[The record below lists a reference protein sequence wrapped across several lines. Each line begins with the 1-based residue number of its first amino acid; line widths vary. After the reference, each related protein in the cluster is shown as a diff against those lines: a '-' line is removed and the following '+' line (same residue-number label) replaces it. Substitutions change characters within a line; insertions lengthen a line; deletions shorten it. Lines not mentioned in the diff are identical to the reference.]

1 MLDETSAQQ
10 SSDVDL
16 VAAAAGRPVTDPA
29 AGPAAL
35 DVEIF
40 DPPLCCPTGLCGPV
54 LDTTLVDLGEAINSL
69 RADGRTVVRHMMTA
83 DPGAF
88 MRNLEVYQLIR
99 ERQLAVL
106 PITVVR
112 GRIVKTDAYATL
124 DEMRGALETPSVPA
138 STT

>member
-1 MLDETSAQQ
+1 M
-10 SSDVDL
+10 
-16 VAAAAGRPVTDPA
+16 TDPI

-54 LDTTLVDLGEAINSL
+54 LDTTLVDLSEDINSL
-69 RADGRTVVRHMMTA
+69 QADGRTVVRHMMTA

-88 MRNLEVYQLIR
+88 MRNREVYQLIR

-124 DEMRGALETPSVPA
+124 DEMRVALEAGLVPA
-138 STT
+138 SAP

>member
-1 MLDETSAQQ
+1 MVS
-10 SSDVDL
+10 
-16 VAAAAGRPVTDPA
+16 
-29 AGPAAL
+29 PAAL

-54 LDTTLVDLGEAINSL
+54 LDTTLVDLGEAINAL
-69 RADGRTVVRHMMTA
+69 QADGRTVVRHMMTA
-83 DPGAF
+83 DPQAF
-88 MRNLEVYQLIR
+88 MRNGEVYQLIR

-124 DEMRGALETPSVPA
+124 DEMRVALESGLVRA
-138 STT
+138 SAT

>member
-1 MLDETSAQQ
+1 M
-10 SSDVDL
+10 
-16 VAAAAGRPVTDPA
+16 TDPMVS
-29 AGPAAL
+29 PAAL

-54 LDTTLVDLGEAINSL
+54 LDTTLVDLGEAINAL
-69 RADGRTVVRHMMTA
+69 QADGRTVVRHMMTA
-83 DPGAF
+83 DPQAF
-88 MRNLEVYQLIR
+88 MRNGEVYQLIR

-124 DEMRGALETPSVPA
+124 DEMRVALETQSAPVSA
-138 STT
+138 T

>member
-1 MLDETSAQQ
+1 V
-10 SSDVDL
+10 SD
-16 VAAAAGRPVTDPA
+16 PVTA
-29 AGPAAL
+29 

-54 LDTTLVDLGEAINSL
+54 LDTTLVDLGEAINAL
-69 RADGRTVVRHMMTA
+69 QADGRTVVRHMMTA

-88 MRNLEVYQLIR
+88 MRNRGVYQLIR

-112 GRIVKTDAYATL
+112 GRIVKTDAYASL
-124 DEMRGALETPSVPA
+124 DEMRDELEAGPVPA
-138 STT
+138 SAP

>member
-1 MLDETSAQQ
+1 MTD
-10 SSDVDL
+10 
-16 VAAAAGRPVTDPA
+16 PVT
-29 AGPAAL
+29 GLTAL

-54 LDTTLVDLGEAINSL
+54 LDTTLVDLSEAINAL
-69 RADGRTVVRHMMTA
+69 QAAGRTVVRHMMTA

-88 MRNLEVYQLIR
+88 MRNREVYQLIR

-124 DEMRGALETPSVPA
+124 DEMRGALETQSVPA
-138 STT
+138 SAT